1 MGSIWHRRAPPD
13 GPSRI
18 DATPLRRGLDR
29 QIWLAYRKWMS
40 EPRSSASASP
50 VHRAEERVRELE
62 AQLAALTLERDTLR
76 LAYRNAQQEL
86 ELLRRR
92 LFLAKA
98 ERLDTAQLEL
108 ELGHKLA
115 ALDALTQ
122 QLGVAS
128 PPDEPSSSGPRPA
141 SPPAPR
147 PTPPSTGRRDLRTL
161 DLIEERIEL
170 TDPVLEGRAER
181 IDWEESCQMSWRRGG
196 LVRTI
201 LACAKYRVIGE
212 PSEELVAEPGAAEP
226 LLVPA
231 STQPVATSEA
241 TTDATTDGATEAT
254 TDGTATAPTIP
265 RAAAASGAATLV
277 TTPLPPQLLPRC
289 LATPSLLAHVL
300 SEKFCDGLPFH
311 RQEDRFARLG
321 VRLDR
326 GTMCRWAEELGAT
339 LGATVVEAMHDEAMR
354 TAFCIST
361 DATGVLVQPISGG
374 DQARR
379 GCRRG
384 HFLVQ
389 IADAD
394 HIFFEYLAKE
404 TSAAIGE
411 RFRGFSGYVQA
422 DAKSVYDLLFRPPSE
437 RPPSDDGEP
446 DLAERKE
453 VGCWAHA
460 RRKLWETAITSKDP
474 VAREGV
480 LRIQRIFDLERTW
493 RGKPPEQIRALR
505 ALHLRPHTDAFFAW
519 VDVEYERVR
528 GQRGMLR
535 SALGYAHRQRGPL
548 TRFFDDGR
556 LVLTNNQSERELRRV
571 AIGRKAW
578 LFVGSDDHAQAA
590 GNILSLIASA
600 RLHRLDPEA
609 YLRDLIR
616 VLPHWARDR
625 YLELAPRYWL
635 ATRARLDAT
644 QLERELGP
652 LDLPAP
658 ASAAEQPA
666 AD

>member
-1 MGSIWHRRAPPD
+1 
-13 GPSRI
+13 
-18 DATPLRRGLDR
+18 
-29 QIWLAYRKWMS
+29 MS
-40 EPRSSASASP
+40 ESRSSASASS
-50 VHRAEERVRELE
+50 VHGTEERVRELE

-128 PPDEPSSSGPRPA
+128 PPDEPSGAGPRPA

-147 PTPPSTGRRDLRTL
+147 PKPPSTGRRDLRQI
-161 DLIEERIEL
+161 DLVEERIEL

-181 IDWEESCQMSWRRGG
+181 IAWEESCQMSWRRGG

-201 LACAKYRVIGE
+201 LARAKYRVIGE
-212 PSEELVAEPGAAEP
+212 PSEELVAAPGAAPGAAEP
-226 LLVPA
+226 LPVPA
-231 STQPVATSEA
+231 SAPPVATREE
-241 TTDATTDGATEAT
+241 TTDATTDGATEGT
-254 TDGTATAPTIP
+254 TDGTA
-265 RAAAASGAATLV
+265 AATTPHAAVSSGAATLV

-339 LGATVVEAMHDEAMR
+339 LGATVVEAMRDEAMR

-437 RPPSDDGEP
+437 RPPPDDGEP

-453 VGCWAHA
+453 VGCWSHYLEPSVI
-460 RRKLWETAITSKDP
+460 RTS
-474 VAREGV
+474 
-480 LRIQRIFDLERTW
+480 
-493 RGKPPEQIRALR
+493 
-505 ALHLRPHTDAFFAW
+505 H
-519 VDVEYERVR
+519 
-528 GQRGMLR
+528 
-535 SALGYAHRQRGPL
+535 
-548 TRFFDDGR
+548 
-556 LVLTNNQSERELRRV
+556 
-571 AIGRKAW
+571 
-578 LFVGSDDHAQAA
+578 
-590 GNILSLIASA
+590 ASA
-600 RLHRLDPEA
+600 TSEGGNT
-609 YLRDLIR
+609 RDNHGHPIWLLPR
-616 VLPHWARDR
+616 VKRSCQ
-625 YLELAPRYWL
+625 PRH
-635 ATRARLDAT
+635 
-644 QLERELGP
+644 
-652 LDLPAP
+652 
-658 ASAAEQPA
+658 
-666 AD
+666 